1 MPKAKV
7 ICQYEV
13 MEIGLTLTAILSGA
27 FIGSV
32 LGFIGAGGAMVSVP
46 IFLYLFD
53 FSPVAATTASL
64 AVVFLAA
71 VAGLAPKIRSKEVLI
86 KEGSIIWA
94 LGLVTNIGFGLI
106 VAQIADQIILIGF
119 SLVLIGAAYSMLRS
133 PITNL
138 PEKRMSTWALVL
150 LSLVIG
156 SITGLFGIGGGFLAI
171 PVLVLFFNTSQNKAA
186 GTSLLIISLNCLTAL
201 IAKFSIWEQINWS
214 YPLII
219 AVAAVFTAQATSRLA
234 SRTPTV
240 HLKQG
245 FALLLIALA
254 TFTIFTQAI

>member
-1 MPKAKV
+1 
-7 ICQYEV
+7 